1 MKDSPEFQCK
11 MFRWLES
18 IIKCQLPSTLE
29 PLVETDG
36 EMKAPPL
43 PFGRTDPRLTKDPRT
58 AEMSEEEFQAA
69 FRETVEDLAIL
80 YNWHDHRDTCWK
92 HLKNGERRTDENCRM
107 RIDGSINPFT
117 HLDPET
123 ESIILRR
130 LHPRISNY
138 NELVTFLLRCN
149 MDIKY
154 VGSGEAAKAL
164 VYYITDYI
172 TKGTLATHI
181 GLVALEYAIK
191 RNQEKFDPA
200 KRSHYIDA
208 DVNRSLT
215 TKTIMA
221 LMSKQEMSHQQVMSY
236 LVGGGDC
243 YASHN
248 FKVVKWGDF
257 DRAMANAEKKLQESS
272 VPVESAI
279 GERTVQLPM
288 SVTCASDKEDPSTS
302 IDVESDDEDEEE
314 ERVHQSAIEQ
324 LTLVIQDNFVG
335 FASNAQ
341 DYPYRSRDPAFDELC
356 LWDHEERVVKIS
368 KSSEE
373 KRMERLEE

>member
-1 MKDSPEFQCK
+1 MAFIAKNPAAAAIFFDEVIQAFIRIILRYDASSETATGNGLFGRCCGYYGTVEAQGRGTLHCHMLVWLEGNPTPQELRDRMNESPEFQQK

-18 IIKCQLPSTLE
+18 IIKCQLPSTTD
-29 PLVETDG
+29 PVVETEG
-36 EMKAPPL
+36 EMKAPARDPAK
-43 PFGRTDPRLTKDPRT
+43 PDPRLTKDPRT
-58 AEMSEEEFQAA
+58 APMTDEEFQRA
-69 FRETVEDLAIL
+69 FRETVEELAIL

-92 HLKNGERRTDENCRM
+92 HLKNGERRNDENCRM

-117 HLDPET
+117 HLDPAT
-123 ESIILRR
+123 ESIVLRR

-172 TKGTLATHI
+172 TKGTLATHV

-191 RNQEKFDPA
+191 KNQEKFDPA
-200 KRSHYIDA
+200 KNAHYLDVE
-208 DVNRSLT
+208 VNRSLT

-236 LVGGGDC
+236 LVGGGDF
-243 YASHN
+243 YASHT

-257 DRAMANAEKKLQESS
+257 DRA
-272 VPVESAI
+272 I
-279 GERTVQLPM
+279 
-288 SVTCASDKEDPSTS
+288 
-302 IDVESDDEDEEE
+302 
-314 ERVHQSAIEQ
+314 
-324 LTLVIQDNFVG
+324 
-335 FASNAQ
+335 
-341 DYPYRSRDPAFDELC
+341 
-356 LWDHEERVVKIS
+356 
-368 KSSEE
+368 
-373 KRMERLEE
+373 